1 MKPLISIIIPFYKK
15 KNYIKQ
21 TINSILKQT
30 YKNFEL
36 ILIYDDPDRSDLP
49 YLLKILKKVKR
60 KTVLINKKNI
70 GAGLSRNLG
79 ILKARG
85 QFITFLDAD
94 DIWKKNK
101 LKDQL
106 LFMSDN
112 KIKFSFTSYSIINKK
127 NVVIKFVKAKS
138 IIGYHDLIKSCD
150 IGLSTVMIKKELL
163 IKNRFSSIKT
173 KEDFIL
179 WLKLSKKNIKMMGI
193 QEGLVFWRK
202 LDNSLSSSVAQR
214 VNDAFYVYNSFL
226 KFSIVKSI
234 YYTLVM
240 SLYSIKKRFL

>member
-85 QFITFLDAD
+85 KFITFLDAD